1 MRIIGGELKGKKIQH
16 LRSSVTRPLRDFVK
30 ESIFDIIF
38 HSSLI
43 KVKIN
48 NSRILDMY
56 SGVGSFGIECISH
69 EAKKVTFVEKDPMAQ
84 NILTRNLKTLGIE
97 KKSLIFKRDIK
108 KFFSN
113 KIENKFDIFFLDPP
127 FASDDYLENLI
138 KIKELKLYN
147 KNNLIILHREVK
159 KEENFKKIFNATIIK
174 NYGRSKIVF
183 GHFN

>member
-30 ESIFDIIF
+30 ESIFNIIF

-84 NILTRNLKTLGIE
+84 NILTRKTPIT
-97 KKSLIFKRDIK
+97 LIR
-108 KFFSN
+108 
-113 KIENKFDIFFLDPP
+113 
-127 FASDDYLENLI
+127 SDY
-138 KIKELKLYN
+138 
-147 KNNLIILHREVK
+147 
-159 KEENFKKIFNATIIK
+159 
-174 NYGRSKIVF
+174 
-183 GHFN
+183 